1 MLHGDGASWGYLGV
15 YTFYCNSSNISSSS
29 FSSWKWWTGNSK
41 NLSSIECTGDVRN
54 LLWWVARQYVN
65 LYFDSSSSVSNCTI
79 HLYAKCLSGAWSWY
93 THNDHHMYSGYSIHL
108 WILSESSFQ
117 VYLCVM
123 CVHSTP
129 FPGAHVPKICAEPTK
144 RCALKILY

>member
-41 NLSSIECTGDVRN
+41 NLSSIECTGDARN
-54 LLWWVARQYVN
+54 LLWWVARQYVNNVN

-79 HLYAKCLSGAWSWY
+79 HLYAKCLSGA
-93 THNDHHMYSGYSIHL
+93 
-108 WILSESSFQ
+108 
-117 VYLCVM
+117 
-123 CVHSTP
+123 
-129 FPGAHVPKICAEPTK
+129 
-144 RCALKILY
+144 